1 MLDGL
6 ELKPTNDL
14 RTTKALFVK
23 AYIAKLT
30 QQEEE
35 DQNSGNNS
43 MQLLTNAQKHKLG
56 VQTWMNSSLRAVLMG
71 GKYGKGV
78 AAVNAAIRRL

>member
-30 QQEEE
+30 QQEE
-35 DQNSGNNS
+35 DQKSGNNS

-56 VQTWMNSSLRAVLMG
+56 VQTWMNSSLRAVRRG